1 MGKMIAL
8 KFTPDLRFV
17 EDTSF
22 AEAEKIENLLKSER
36 VRRDLAAK
44 NQDGKSDDDEP

>member
-1 MGKMIAL
+1 MIAL

-22 AEAEKIENLLKSER
+22 AEAEKIETLLKSR
-36 VRRDLAAK
+36 ARAARSEARPTK
-44 NQDGKSDDDEP
+44 DGDSDGA